1 MVSAI
6 GVAAEK
12 NNEGKFI
19 ARTRTLHPKPDIDLI
34 LPARLGYARDEP
46 LRRQLAEG
54 KPRNLEPANKGAP
67 APGDFAAVHDAGRAG
82 IARQLGEAGVI
93 LLRFQLSAQGGML
106 LHRRAFAFVA
116 INP

>member
-19 ARTRTLHPKPDIDLI
+19 ARTRSLHPKPDDDLL

-54 KPRNLEPANKGAP
+54 KPRNLEPPHQGAP
-67 APGDFAAVHDAGRAG
+67 ARGDFAAVHDAGRAG
-82 IARQLGEAGVI
+82 IARQLGEARVRPRR
-93 LLRFQLSAQGGML
+93 LRLSA
-106 LHRRAFAFVA
+106 
-116 INP
+116 